1 MRVRL
6 SLGTREAWFQYSLI
20 LLALALILGAIF
32 LYFGPDGIDRIVSAV
47 REGIENQRR
56 FLR

>member
-1 MRVRL
+1 MRLHL
-6 SLGTREAWFQYSLI
+6 SLGPKEAWIQYGLI
-20 LLALALILGAIF
+20 LLVLAAVLGAVF
-32 LYFGPDGIDRIVSAV
+32 LYFGPDGIDRIVSGV